1 MSMQLSDDDLIDES
15 QMKMTVSNDGGPG
28 DSVSMPD
35 PHISHEQNSAIHGN
49 VPQFGEEGDL
59 EFKVTKDRYVGDID
73 PVTKLRHGQGTYTY
87 TNPYFQYQGTFVNG
101 TKTGEGV
108 LLMRDG
114 GKYAGQ
120 FENGEIMG

>member
-1 MSMQLSDDDLIDES
+1 MQLSDDDLIDES
-15 QMKMTVSNDGGPG
+15 QMKMTVSNDGGHG

-35 PHISHEQNSAIHGN
+35 PHISHEQNSTINGN

-59 EFKVTKDRYVGDID
+59 EFKVTKYRYVGDID

-87 TNPYFQYQGTFVNG
+87 TNQYFQYQGTFVNG